1 MILTVKESITVFVA
15 LFISAYLL
23 NTAVDLKK
31 TKHGVKIA
39 KISARILFPFLKRDE
54 YNAIAVCIQIANYMF
69 TGLFLIS
76 DLTGLYVYASDFVQA
91 LTIVALIAV
100 TVISILLLNKKAKTN
115 KENIKDD

>member
-1 MILTVKESITVFVA
+1 MILTVKESITVFIA

-54 YNAIAVCIQIANYMF
+54 YHVTAVCIQIANYMF
-69 TGLFLIS
+69 TGLFLIRE
-76 DLTGLYVYASDFVQA
+76 LTGLYVYASDFVQA
-91 LTIVALIAV
+91 VAIVALIIV
-100 TVISILLLNKKAKTN
+100 TVISVLLLNKKAKTN
-115 KENIKDD
+115 KENIKND